1 MKGLTIYHPNIHS
14 LRTKLDEL
22 RLFCNEYKL
31 HFLSLNETWL
41 DENISDEELHLTD
54 CNIIRRDG
62 DCFGGGVA
70 VYIAGHLQFYLI
82 NTENRS
88 NIEAL
93 WFELTPP
100 KSSSLYRPQNSDAS
114 VFSGEIESIL
124 TNYSKDDNTLLGD
137 LNFDIVLNS
146 SGLQSR
152 AKNFLRISRAFH
164 LTQIISECTRIT
176 EHSRTLI
183 NLFFTTRPELYCSG
197 VIPVGFSDHCAIFGI
212 RKLHRIKLPPP
223 KTVTARD
230 YKHYDPEIFRADPWD
245 VIEFESNPDDAWNS
259 FKDLF
264 MSVVDSNA
272 PVLTRR
278 VRGRSLPWI
287 TPTIKDLMKGAIIIT
302 RKLSILTMSFTGAV
316 TKGCETLC
324 R

>member
-1 MKGLTIYHPNIHS
+1 M
-14 LRTKLDEL
+14 
-22 RLFCNEYKL
+22 
-31 HFLSLNETWL
+31 
-41 DENISDEELHLTD
+41 
-54 CNIIRRDG
+54 
-62 DCFGGGVA
+62 A
-70 VYIAGHLQFYLI
+70 VYIAEHLQFNLI
-82 NTENRS
+82 NTENSS

-100 KSSSLYRPQNSDAS
+100 KSSSLYRSQDSDAP
-114 VFSGEIESIL
+114 VFSGEIESML
-124 TNYSKDDNTLLGD
+124 TNYSKDDNILLGD

-164 LTQIISECTRIT
+164 LTHIISECTRIT

-183 NLFFTTRPELYCSG
+183 NLFFTMRPELYCSG

-230 YKHYDPEIFRADPWD
+230 YKHDPEIFRADPWD

-264 MSVVDSNA
+264 MSIVDSNA

-287 TPTIKDLMKGAIIIT
+287 TPTIKDLMKRRDYHHRKAIHT
-302 RKLSILTMSFTGAV
+302 NNELHWSSYKRLRNAVSMKLRKENLLFKAV
-316 TKGCETLC
+316 M
-324 R
+324 